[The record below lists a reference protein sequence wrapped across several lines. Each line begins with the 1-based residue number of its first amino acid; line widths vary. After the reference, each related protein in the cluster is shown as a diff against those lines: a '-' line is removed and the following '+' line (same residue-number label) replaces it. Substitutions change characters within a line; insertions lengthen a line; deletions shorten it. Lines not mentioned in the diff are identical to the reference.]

1 MFKNIEKKYFWY
13 LSIRF
18 LIVLTLPI
26 LGIFSTIRGFKIN
39 LIPHFVIV
47 FLTLFFSL
55 FLTFLLK
62 NKKFYTFY
70 NYVQIIYDNLLI
82 FSLVYFTGGSN
93 NFFEILYFV
102 NIIVASFFLLAK
114 GSFLT
119 AVLSTLAY
127 SIFVFGEHFE
137 FIISPYRAL
146 PQPYVDL
153 EVVIIKA
160 YIYTLSFFLVAALS
174 GFLSERLQ
182 ARKIELFKY
191 SARIKDLLDHIPN
204 IIILL
209 DQNFTVTDYNK
220 NSYKLFPTI
229 KTYSSFKDVDREIFK
244 YIEKNENSTFKR
256 DERDYQLQVYKI
268 FNQQSKENFIM
279 IVINDITE
287 IVEYEKKLSVKEKLE
302 TIGELSASL
311 AHEIRNP
318 LSNIKESSK
327 ILYEELK
334 ERHRDHPMFNLL
346 FDEIERLN
354 TLVNKFLKYAKIGNV
369 NFEIINLNDF
379 KEELYLIDSKYREVL
394 FENFVGA
401 TLVAEKNSLKEI
413 FINLIENSFDAIKNK
428 EDGIIRV
435 IYERDENFDI
445 LRFIDNGKGID
456 EKLKNRLFQPF
467 TTNKEKGI
475 GLGLSIVYRIIKDE
489 YKGEINFVS
498 KEGFTEFVLKFRRNL

>member
-26 LGIFSTIRGFKIN
+26 LGIFSTVRGFKVN
-39 LIPHFVIV
+39 LVPHFVIL
-47 FLTLFFSL
+47 FLTISFSL

-102 NIIVASFFLLAK
+102 NIIAASFFLLAK
-114 GSFLT
+114 GSFLS
-119 AVLSTLAY
+119 AVLSTIAY

-174 GFLSERLQ
+174 GFLSEKLQ
-182 ARKIELFKY
+182 ARKLELFKY
-191 SARIKDLLDHIPN
+191 SAKIKDLLDHIPN

-209 DQNFTVTDYNK
+209 DQNFKVTDYNK
-220 NSYKLFPTI
+220 NSYKLFPMI
-229 KTYSSFKDVDREIFK
+229 KTYSSFKDVDKEIFK
-244 YIEKNENSTFKR
+244 YIEKNENTTFKR
-256 DERDYQLQVYKI
+256 NERDYQLQVYKI

-279 IVINDITE
+279 VVINDITE
-287 IVEYEKKLSVKEKLE
+287 IVEYEKKLNIKEKLE

-334 ERHRDHPMFNLL
+334 EGHKDHPMFNLL
-346 FDEIERLN
+346 FDEIDRLN
-354 TLVNKFLKYAKIGNV
+354 KLVNKFLKYAKIGNA
-369 NFEIINLNDF
+369 NFETIKLNDF
-379 KEELYLIDSKYREVL
+379 KEELYLIDPKYKNVL
-394 FENFVGA
+394 FDNFGGV

-428 EDGIIRV
+428 EDGVVRV
-435 IYERDENFDI
+435 IYERDKNFDI
-445 LRFIDNGKGID
+445 LRFIDNGIGID

-489 YKGEINFVS
+489 YKGEIDFES
-498 KEGFTEFVLKFRRNL
+498 KEGLTEFVLKFRRNL